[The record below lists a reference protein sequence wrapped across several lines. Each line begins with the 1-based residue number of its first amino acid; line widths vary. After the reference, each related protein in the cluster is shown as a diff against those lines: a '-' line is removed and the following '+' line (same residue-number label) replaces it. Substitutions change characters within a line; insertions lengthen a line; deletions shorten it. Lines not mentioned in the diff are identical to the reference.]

1 MCMCLSAGCRV
12 CLPAWTWWRDAAC
25 STKTSCPSPASSTQ
39 SERCFPNIS
48 QPKHYLSYYRWVPKR
63 IGIQQ
68 GLSRIFFV
76 FLLHGVCFVA
86 GASRWDPGGHQQ
98 RSCGSQPAG
107 VGQEETHSSE
117 AAHAQD
123 RWSVSKR
130 LKTWHEACQCAGTAS
145 VKKFSNFLVWYLS
158 GWTMERSVAAPERR
172 ERRSDC
178 STSTRR
184 SSRALWG
191 RSGRTRAS
199 WPERSSTRSWTGGDN
214 ILYQTK
220 IRREKRFVGESTN
233 VVLVMCF
240 RDAERKR
247 KVRELFGSL
256 ATQEG
261 EWKALKRRKRK
272 WDAQS
277 PSSSNG
283 HVR

>member
-1 MCMCLSAGCRV
+1 MCLSAGCRV

-25 STKTSCPSPASSTQ
+25 STKTSCPSPASSSQ

-48 QPKHYLSYYRWVPKR
+48 QPKHYQSCYRWVPKR
-63 IGIQQ
+63 IRIQR
-68 GLSRIFFV
+68 GLSCIFFWLSPSRCLFCCRSFTV
-76 FLLHGVCFVA
+76 RSWRPSAALLWLTAGWCWTRRSPFLWSC
-86 GASRWDPGGHQQ
+86 SRPRLLKCKQN
-98 RSCGSQPAG
+98 
-107 VGQEETHSSE
+107 VENVT
-117 AAHAQD
+117 
-123 RWSVSKR
+123 WSMPMCR
-130 LKTWHEACQCAGTAS
+130 YGICW
-145 VKKFSNFLVWYLS
+145 KFSNFLAWYLS

-191 RSGRTRAS
+191 RSGRTHAS

-214 ILYQTK
+214 IQYQTK
-220 IRREKRFVGESTN
+220 LRREKRFLGESSN
-233 VVLVMCF
+233 VVLVMCS

-261 EWKALKRRKRK
+261 EWKALKKRKRK